1 LLGVEP
7 QLAAIVGNTFGAF
20 GAHRVCPI
28 RAQKYTNVRV
38 TWGTNAYQRDAL
50 DPRNIESRLVW
61 AEKAYT

>member
-1 LLGVEP
+1 
-7 QLAAIVGNTFGAF
+7 VGNTFGAF